1 MSNSDF
7 EEKANRLAQRLANF
21 NSQKVSPDLPLKSPD
36 PKELQKFKE
45 ELEQSDAESRRRSR
59 AFQDAMRKVEVGLAE
74 ENDSRAKMGTFHP
87 TQRRRSR

>member
-21 NSQKVSPDLPLKSPD
+21 NSQKVPPELPLKYPD
-36 PKELQKFKE
+36 PKELQKFRE

-59 AFQDAMRKVEVGLAE
+59 AFQDALRKVEVGLAE
-74 ENDSRAKMGTFHP
+74 ENDSRAKMGTFRP
-87 TQRRRSR
+87 TQRRPSR